1 MGETDMPATHS
12 EYSDT
17 VAPTEAEA
25 RLAQESAPRLA
36 KAVGGRRKRS
46 FRVCVQSEDAPE
58 ETIAVPQSAVRLMA
72 HALAEMAKGKAVT
85 LMPVRAELTT
95 QQAAELL
102 HVSRPFLIEQLE
114 KGRIPFRKVGTHR
127 RILLEDLMAYKRQDD
142 DARRR
147 IADALTA
154 EAQELGMG
162 Y

>member
-1 MGETDMPATHS
+1 MPATLS
-12 EYSDT
+12 DYSDVVT
-17 VAPTEAEA
+17 PTEAEA

-46 FRVCVQSEDAPE
+46 FRVCVQPEDAPE
-58 ETIAVPQSAVRLMA
+58 ETIALPLSAVRLLA
-72 HALAEMAKGKAVT
+72 GVLAEMAKGKPVT
-85 LMPVRAELTT
+85 LTPVQAELTT
-95 QQAAELL
+95 QQAADLL

-127 RILLEDLMAYKRQDD
+127 RILFEDLMAYKRHDD
-142 DARRR
+142 EARRR
-147 IADALTA
+147 IADVLTA